1 MDHFLVMW
9 LYYTE
14 PWSVRYVFTATK
26 LLDVGGEDEGVWFA
40 DRCSEF
46 LFVSIGE
53 TLVSGFPFS
62 TWPLFGITAQKR
74 MIINIKFVQNKDY
87 KYKIYIYSVIV

>member
-1 MDHFLVMW
+1 M
-9 LYYTE
+9 
-14 PWSVRYVFTATK
+14 
-26 LLDVGGEDEGVWFA
+26 LDVGGEDEGVWFA

-62 TWPLFGITAQKR
+62 TWPLFGITAQKKDDH
-74 MIINIKFVQNKDY
+74 INIIFVQNKDY
-87 KYKIYIYSVIV
+87 KYIQCNLSNLTHISKM